1 MIPVLTSDQMKEAD
15 RTTIED
21 LGVDG
26 LVLMEMAA
34 AAVTDAVV
42 EHFSEAHRVVV
53 VCGPG
58 NNGGDGL
65 AVARQ
70 LRCRTF
76 DAEVVLAVDEERLRG
91 DAARQLEL
99 ARSFGVPVRS
109 GIEAVAERVPE
120 ADVVVDAVFGTGLD
134 RPPEGVL
141 AEAIGLVNRAVVP
154 VVAVDMPSG
163 LAGARSQVP
172 GEAVRADVTV
182 TFAAPKV
189 AHVLP
194 PACWECG
201 EVVVGDIGIPPW
213 VLESVADLRLA
224 EASDVARWLPDRAP
238 DAHKGVFGHLAV
250 IAGRLG
256 RAGAAALSARAGVT
270 CGAGL
275 VTVGTTEAAVTAVHP
290 LVPEAMVDG
299 LPAGADGMLTGAG
312 IETLLDRA
320 TAVAVGPGL
329 GDGDGPRRLVERLLE
344 IWDGPLLIDADGLN
358 VLAGRL
364 GLVAGRT
371 GPTVLTPHPG
381 ELGRLLGRSTAEVVG
396 DRLGAARAAAGA
408 AGAVVLAKGART
420 VVARPDGNAV
430 ISSTGTPGLASGG
443 AGDVLSG
450 VIGAYLAQGV
460 GALEAAVAGAYLHG
474 LAAEIAAADFPGA
487 LPAAALVD
495 RLPAAEARLRSRREP

>member
-1 MIPVLTSDQMKEAD
+1 MIPVLTSEQMKEAD

-21 LGVDG
+21 LGVDS

-42 EHFSEAHRVVV
+42 EHFSAAHRVVV

-76 DAEVVLAVDEERLRG
+76 DAEVVLAVDEGTLGG
-91 DAARQLEL
+91 DARRQLEL

-109 GIEAVAERVPE
+109 GTDAVAERVAA

-134 RPPEGVL
+134 RPPEGDL
-141 AEAIGLVNRAVVP
+141 AEVVRVVNRAVVP

-163 LAGARSQVP
+163 LAGSRSEVP
-172 GEAVRADVTV
+172 GEAVKADVTV

-189 AHVLP
+189 AHLLP
-194 PACWECG
+194 PACWQCG

-213 VLESVADLRLA
+213 VLDAVADLRLA
-224 EASDVARWLPDRAP
+224 EAADVARWLPDRAP

-250 IAGRLG
+250 LAGRLG
-256 RAGAAALSARAGVT
+256 RVGAAALSARAGVT

-275 VTVGTTEAAVTAVHP
+275 VTVGTAANAVSAVHP

-299 LPAGADGMLTGAG
+299 LPYGPDGQLTGEG
-312 IETLLDRA
+312 IEAVLERA

-329 GDGDGPRRLVERLLE
+329 GTGDGPRRLVERLLE
-344 IWDGPLLIDADGLN
+344 LWDGPLLIDADGLN

-364 GLVAGRT
+364 GVLAGRG

-381 ELGRLLGRSTAEVVG
+381 ELGRLLGRSTDDVVAH
-396 DRLGAARAAAGA
+396 RLEAAREAARTAD
-408 AGAVVLAKGART
+408 AVVLAKGART
-420 VVARPDGNAV
+420 LIARPDGDTV

-443 AGDVLSG
+443 AGDVLTG
-450 VIGAYLAQGV
+450 VIGAFLAQGV
-460 GALEAAVAGAYLHG
+460 GARAAAVTGAYLHG
-474 LAAEIAAADFPGA
+474 LAAELAAAEFPGA
-487 LPAAALVD
+487 LPAADLVNH
-495 RLPAAEARLRSRREP
+495 LPAAEAQLRSRREP